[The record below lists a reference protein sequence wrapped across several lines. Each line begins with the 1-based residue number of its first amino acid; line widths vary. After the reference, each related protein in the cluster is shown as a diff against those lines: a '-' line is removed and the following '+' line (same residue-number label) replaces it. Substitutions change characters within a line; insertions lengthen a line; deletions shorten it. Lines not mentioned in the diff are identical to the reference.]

1 MVGAPVDRPVAATV
15 NAVEQ
20 LATVVG
26 AALIG
31 WLLGWAS
38 AWATDYLQLQD
49 DLPSASHGP
58 LIRDP
63 IVQVGCALVWTAAPV
78 ILDRPWWHWVA
89 AGLIGVPLVQV
100 TVTDL
105 RHRYVYTW
113 VAIVGTVLGVALGWL
128 VHQDQQWWY
137 GLLGAAGAFASFL
150 AIYGIGRLLYRG
162 QEPLARGDIT
172 IAMMVGAGA
181 GACTLSALVYG
192 VLASGLFA
200 VGVLVA
206 RRSRHSFLPYGPGL
220 CLGGLI
226 TLFRC

>member
-1 MVGAPVDRPVAATV
+1 
-15 NAVEQ
+15 VEQ
-20 LATVVG
+20 LPTVLAATLVG
-26 AALIG
+26 
-31 WLLGWAS
+31 WCLGWVS
-38 AWATDYLQLQD
+38 AWATDWLQLQD
-49 DLPSASHGP
+49 ELPSAARGP

-63 IVQVGCALVWTAAPV
+63 IVQIGTALVWAAAPLL
-78 ILDRPWWHWVA
+78 LDQEWWHWIA
-89 AGLIGVPLVQV
+89 AGLIAVPLLQV

-113 VAIVGTVLGVALGWL
+113 VAIFGAVLGIALGWL
-128 VHQDQQWWY
+128 VHTDQQWWY
-137 GLLGAAGAFASFL
+137 GLLGAAGAFITFL

-162 QEPLARGDIT
+162 DVEPLARGDIT
-172 IAMMVGAGA
+172 IAVMVGAGA

-192 VLASGLFA
+192 VLASGIFA
-200 VGVLVA
+200 LGVLIA